1 MCDHPQFKEV
11 AFLKHLLSKEWGR
24 PIYIYIYIKAKM
36 QDSVSNAPL
45 IADRFNEA
53 NSFGSVPHETSVILV
68 RVCGWLGVGNNEF
81 DCDAK

>member
-1 MCDHPQFKEV
+1 
-11 AFLKHLLSKEWGR
+11 
-24 PIYIYIYIKAKM
+24 M

-53 NSFGSVPHETSVILV
+53 SSFDSVPHETSVILV

-81 DCDAK
+81 DCDAKWKKQHQKTFLVLLLGNSDICMSYACGPSS